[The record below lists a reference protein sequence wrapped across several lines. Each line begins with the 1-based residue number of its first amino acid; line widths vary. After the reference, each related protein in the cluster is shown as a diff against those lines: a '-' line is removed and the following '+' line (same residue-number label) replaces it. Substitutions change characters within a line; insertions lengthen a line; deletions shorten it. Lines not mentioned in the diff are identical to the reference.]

1 MVKMLVIWKNS
12 LTSNMVIEK
21 ICVEKFFG
29 VKVAFKW
36 QQDHGINI
44 KLE

>member
-1 MVKMLVIWKNS
+1 MVKKK
-12 LTSNMVIEK
+12 T
-21 ICVEKFFG
+21 CVEKFFG

-36 QQDHGINI
+36 QQVHGINI